1 MKALDGTIL
10 KPYPGSFVHGVDLNN
25 GYPCWNLSLS
35 GRLYSPDFVAAVDRG
50 VFDCHKSIR
59 DTDIELIER
68 GHMLHGAYT
77 PRGLW
82 FIQAAYQIRAGDYR
96 RWSATSSA
104 HFSDKEAE
112 YISKMGA
119 VELAFERRRRE
130 VAPQAASR
138 LSCLYVADDNEDGR
152 SHLKRMLGYGVHLL
166 KVTIPL
172 AIRVTRCD
180 TYWFDAYSAEPNPDY
195 IDKYWSGAC
204 RYEKRPTWEY
214 LVDGMIEANDPEG
227 MEYLRKHGV
236 NIAPRPA

>member
-10 KPYPGSFVHGVDLNN
+10 KPYPGNFVHGIDLNN

-35 GRLYSPDFVAAVDRG
+35 GKLYSPDFVAAVDRG

-112 YISKMGA
+112 YISKMG
-119 VELAFERRRRE
+119 
-130 VAPQAASR
+130 
-138 LSCLYVADDNEDGR
+138 GR
-152 SHLKRMLGYGVHLL
+152 GTGL
-166 KVTIPL
+166 
-172 AIRVTRCD
+172 
-180 TYWFDAYSAEPNPDY
+180 
-195 IDKYWSGAC
+195 
-204 RYEKRPTWEY
+204 
-214 LVDGMIEANDPEG
+214 
-227 MEYLRKHGV
+227 
-236 NIAPRPA
+236 